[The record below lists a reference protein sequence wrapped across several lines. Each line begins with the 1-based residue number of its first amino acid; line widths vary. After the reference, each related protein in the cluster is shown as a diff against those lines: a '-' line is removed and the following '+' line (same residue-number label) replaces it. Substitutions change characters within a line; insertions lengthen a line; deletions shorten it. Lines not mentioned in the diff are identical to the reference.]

1 MKPAEYLH
9 VVPLFDLRE
18 HESSSACWC
27 KPTEDEE
34 TPGLWVH
41 HALDGREKYETGELK
56 LQ

>member
-1 MKPAEYLH
+1 MKPANILH
-9 VVPLFDLRE
+9 VVPMFDLRE
-18 HESSSACWC
+18 HESSWACWC

-34 TPGLWVH
+34 NPGLWVH